1 MKTLIKSILVV
12 AVMFGTYTGYA
23 SETLRTLPTFKFIN
37 EGDSISV
44 TDSSGEVI
52 YQGRINYNGNLIRL
66 FDFSQL
72 NDGVYTVEISK
83 DFEVEI
89 VNLNVKNK
97 EVTLLTDSQE
107 KIFKPVFRTE
117 NSKIIISKIALDT
130 KEMEVELYYE
140 DELIYN
146 ESVDG
151 QEEDILNRVYKL
163 DETNRGDYTAIVR
176 TNDRVYIKRFRI

>member
-1 MKTLIKSILVV
+1 MRLYDEK
-12 AVMFGTYTGYA
+12 
-23 SETLRTLPTFKFIN
+23 RTSFKLIN

-83 DFEVEI
+83 DFEIEI
-89 VNLNVKNK
+89 LNLNVKNK

-117 NSKIIISKIALDT
+117 NSKIIMTCLNFARSDPTANNRPIHSKSFYNIIAVIGQSTISK
-130 KEMEVELYYE
+130 
-140 DELIYN
+140 
-146 ESVDG
+146 
-151 QEEDILNRVYKL
+151 
-163 DETNRGDYTAIVR
+163 AI
-176 TNDRVYIKRFRI
+176 